1 MESWTVHRGTADDPT
16 EQRTS
21 QGAYVAMH
29 FNGQRFTDSRA
40 LGQALHKADR
50 ARAKSFW
57 KRRFHDLHQWITD
70 TLGDYRLGEKL
81 AKVRDRNL
89 SRGQQVDLC
98 TLLLWPE
105 APIELHGVPLQKGAL
120 DETARL
126 AWRGDEAAAARLLKI
141 ASDSCVWH
149 AFNLGAGGEIARICV
164 ASWGAGEDYAKWRE
178 RLPVGVSIPE
188 WRNPE
193 PGTPDA
199 KPPEVKTVAGV
210 KIGVDASTGRPRL
223 PPRIQAVV
231 LGAEMGEE
239 TCTNGLLRLTERAT
253 RPWRKTEKW
262 LARTFSKGPG
272 RPRRPGALAVALYGA
287 LVLQKRDDERH
298 RRRRRRARKA
308 VWTIALIAVAGLIW
322 AWFRLGP

>member
-1 MESWTVHRGTADDPT
+1 M
-16 EQRTS
+16 
-21 QGAYVAMH
+21 AMH

-81 AKVRDRNL
+81 ARVQRNRNL

-105 APIELHGVPLQKGAL
+105 APIELHGVPLQRRAL

-126 AWRGDEAAAARLLKI
+126 AWRGDETAAARLLKV
-141 ASDSCVWH
+141 ASDSRVSH
-149 AFNLGAGGEIARICV
+149 AFALGAGGESTRIYV

-188 WRNPE
+188 WRNSE

-199 KPPEVKTVAGV
+199 KPPKVKAVAGV
-210 KIGVDASTGRPRL
+210 KIGVDTSTGRLRL

-253 RPWRKTEKW
+253 RPWRTTEKW
-262 LARTFSKGPG
+262 LARTYSKGPG
-272 RPRRPGALAVALYGA
+272 RPRRPRRPGALAVALYGA
-287 LVLQKRDDERH
+287 LALQKRDDER
-298 RRRRRRARKA
+298 RKRRRRRARKA
-308 VWTIALIAVAGLIW
+308 VWTIALIAVTGLLIW
-322 AWFRLGP
+322 AWFLPGP